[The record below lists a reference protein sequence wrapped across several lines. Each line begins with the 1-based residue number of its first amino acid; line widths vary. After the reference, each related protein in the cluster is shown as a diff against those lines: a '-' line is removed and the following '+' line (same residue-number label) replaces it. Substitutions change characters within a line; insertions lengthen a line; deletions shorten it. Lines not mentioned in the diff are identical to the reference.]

1 MFRFFLLL
9 LVALTLYANERE
21 KAICGFIKE
30 PLAFWLWSSK
40 APKPD
45 PARVAHIPFLSQ
57 NIFLTSDNKRLYGYI
72 YYANDTTQ
80 IVPPKGSLLVFMG
93 NAMSADAIVGFFKN
107 YTLKGY
113 DVYIYDYRGYGNS
126 EGKRRLHAIL
136 EDAKEIA
143 ASLAQRYERKLILG
157 ISLGGFVAVN
167 VAASGAAYDKIA
179 LDSAPS
185 FLSPYGCPASID
197 PIEVLPRDASKF
209 LVMTGGRDEVLG
221 ANILAPLQYLV
232 KERGGATYHGCD
244 FAHAFAD
251 RDITTHMRRLQALE
265 DFLTAP

>member
-9 LVALTLYANERE
+9 LVTLALGANERE
-21 KAICGFIKE
+21 QTICGFIKE
-30 PLAFWLWSSK
+30 PLVFWFWSSQ
-40 APKPD
+40 APKPN
-45 PARVAHIPFLSQ
+45 PQRVANIPFLSQ

-72 YYANDTTQ
+72 YYANDGEQ
-80 IVPPKGSLLVFMG
+80 IIPPKGSLLVFMG

-113 DVYIYDYRGYGNS
+113 DVYVYDYRGYGNS

-136 EDAKEIA
+136 EDGKEIA
-143 ASLAQRYERKLILG
+143 ASLAKLYERRLILG

-167 VAASGAAYDKIA
+167 VAASGVAYDKIA

-197 PIEVLPRDASKF
+197 PIEVLPQNASKF
-209 LVMTGGRDEVLG
+209 LAMTGGRDEVLG

-232 KERGGATYHGCD
+232 KERGGATYHGCS

-251 RDITTHMRRLQALE
+251 RDIATHMKRLQALE